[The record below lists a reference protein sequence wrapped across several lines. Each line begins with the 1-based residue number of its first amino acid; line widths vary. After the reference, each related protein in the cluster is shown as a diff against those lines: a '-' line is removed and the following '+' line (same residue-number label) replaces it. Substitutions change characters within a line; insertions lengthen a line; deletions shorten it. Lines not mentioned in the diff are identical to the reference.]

1 MQLTPTGTAQVL
13 FGILQKP
20 LWYFWHSCLMFVPD
34 NWIKEKQTTKHP
46 HVSPEHNLPCSLYN
60 VLWSDSTTSPK
71 ATQLSTAR
79 GFLPLMPV
87 CQDCVILL
95 FVSAVPWATNC
106 TLLYLECT
114 SEMSRACCRVV
125 ELGARCCKNAFKGS
139 FFFCRLK
146 NCLLLFALFTLTKHW
161 ALTNHSQAHSLFWQS
176 SFVLRLVLCTAAV
189 NAAFNQRS
197 LTRCLYCR
205 ALCYLTLKQHKEAVQ
220 DCTEALRLDPKNVKA
235 FYRRAQALKELK
247 VSQEFLTSF
256 QVGACEC
263 PLAHVLE
270 QLHRCWCS
278 KAAQKA
284 VPGCCV
290 ALPLSLGVVL
300 QQEP

>member
-114 SEMSRACCRVV
+114 SEMSRACCRVA
-125 ELGARCCKNAFKGS
+125 ELGARCCKNAGV
-139 FFFCRLK
+139 FFFLQTEK
-146 NCLLLFALFTLTKHW
+146 LFATFCSFYLNQALSSDQSFPSTLP
-161 ALTNHSQAHSLFWQS
+161 
-176 SFVLRLVLCTAAV
+176 VLAVQLCAAV
-189 NAAFNQRS
+189 S
-197 LTRCLYCR
+197 
-205 ALCYLTLKQHKEAVQ
+205 
-220 DCTEALRLDPKNVKA
+220 
-235 FYRRAQALKELK
+235 
-247 VSQEFLTSF
+247 
-256 QVGACEC
+256 
-263 PLAHVLE
+263 PLH
-270 QLHRCWCS
+270 CS
-278 KAAQKA
+278 SK
-284 VPGCCV
+284 CCF
-290 ALPLSLGVVL
+290 
-300 QQEP
+300 